1 MHFGLVMEC
10 EYRYGSTLEE
20 SFQDVFDL
28 AKESEEGGL
37 DGVWLAERH
46 FAAPRDPLDAQ
57 GGGIPSIVS
66 VPLIMATAIAA
77 RTERLRVGIAVNV
90 LPLVHP
96 IRMAEEAATVDQIS
110 QGRFDF
116 GVGRSGF
123 PRSYEGY
130 GIPYAES
137 RERFQECL
145 EVIEAAWS
153 NERFSH
159 QGKYFTFNDLCVL
172 PKPYQKPYPPVRVAV
187 TTSESF
193 PREGAA
199 GHNIFVGLRG
209 MDRPQVAQNLA
220 VYRQARKDAGHTGDG
235 DVLLRI
241 PIYVAET
248 DQQAHGA
255 IREEKSNRGHGKQRP
270 AAAMLEVDEWGKPSA
285 CEHRRVRH
293 SGASEVKRQ
302 SGQAT
307 RPRQRHA
314 AYSSTCSSAQAGA
327 GSGSR
332 SFSPSSLAPALPGV
346 ARGCSL
352 ASPGCSKR
360 GEKLSS
366 GKADCSSSRTHTRWA
381 SSHYLPFSQALMA
394 AL

>member
-1 MHFGLVMEC
+1 VIEIGNPIFICAIGSVPSWERQEVPVHFGLVMEC

-123 PRSYEGY
+123 ARSYEGY

-153 NERFSH
+153 SERFSH
-159 QGKYFTFNDLCVL
+159 QGKYYTFNDLCVL

-248 DQQAHGA
+248 DQQAHA
-255 IREEKSNRGHGKQRP
+255 DAEESTMRSYQRLAQNFAASAAGPGTTSDEERAERG
-270 AAAMLEVDEWGKPSA
+270 
-285 CEHRRVRH
+285 
-293 SGASEVKRQ
+293 
-302 SGQAT
+302 T
-307 RPRQRHA
+307 RL
-314 AYSSTCSSAQAGA
+314 
-327 GSGSR
+327 
-332 SFSPSSLAPALPGV
+332 SSLTYQDLLRDRLAYGSPESVVIRLKEIMAELGLSGVIAEMNVGGLIPRDRVMNSLRLFSKEVVTAL
-346 ARGCSL
+346 R
-352 ASPGCSKR
+352 
-360 GEKLSS
+360 
-366 GKADCSSSRTHTRWA
+366 
-381 SSHYLPFSQALMA
+381 
-394 AL
+394 

>member
-1 MHFGLVMEC
+1 MHFGLVMDC

-20 SFQDVFDL
+20 SFQAVFSL
-28 AKESEEGGL
+28 VRESEEGGL

-46 FAAPRDPLDAQ
+46 FAAPRNPLDAQ

-77 RTERLRVGIAVNV
+77 RTERLRVGVAVNV

-110 QGRFDF
+110 QGRLDF

-123 PRSYEGY
+123 ARSYEGY

-145 EVIEAAWS
+145 EVIQAAWS

-159 QGKYFTFNDLCVL
+159 QGKFYTFNDLCVL

-187 TTSESF
+187 TTGESF
-193 PREGAA
+193 PREGTF

-209 MDRPQVAQNLA
+209 MDRPQVAHHLG
-220 VYRQARKDAGHTGDG
+220 VYRQARQDAGHTGDG

-248 DQQAHGA
+248 DEQAYA
-255 IREEKSNRGHGKQRP
+255 DAEESTMRSYQRLAQSFAASAAGPGTTADEERAERGER
-270 AAAMLEVDEWGKPSA
+270 L
-285 CEHRRVRH
+285 
-293 SGASEVKRQ
+293 
-302 SGQAT
+302 
-307 RPRQRHA
+307 
-314 AYSSTCSSAQAGA
+314 
-327 GSGSR
+327 
-332 SFSPSSLAPALPGV
+332 SSLTYQDLLRDRLAYGGPESVVNQLKEIIGELGLSGV
-346 ARGCSL
+346 IAEMNVGGLIPRDRVMNSL
-352 ASPGCSKR
+352 RLFSKEVVTAMR
-360 GEKLSS
+360 
-366 GKADCSSSRTHTRWA
+366 
-381 SSHYLPFSQALMA
+381 
-394 AL
+394 